1 MERKVLGI
9 NLKDRMRNEELRRR
23 SGIEDAAKA
32 ARRQKWRWGGHVA
45 RMDQERWAHATTVWD
60 PRTGRRNRGRPRR
73 RWDQEFRVV
82 VGNQW
87 SRIARDRGKWKDA
100 FLDIN

>member
-1 MERKVLGI
+1 MERKVLEI

-32 ARRQKWRWGGHVA
+32 ARRLKWRWGGHVV
-45 RMDQERWAHATTVWD
+45 RMDQERWAYATTVWD
-60 PRTGRRNRGRPRR
+60 PGTVRRHRGRPRR
-73 RWDQEFRVV
+73 RWDQEFREV

-87 SRIARDRGKWKDA
+87 SRIARDRGKWRDA